1 MIRNSNLT
9 TAIRIVLLAV
19 TLVLTLPAL
28 AGSDAL
34 MELVKILRDKGSLT
48 QDEYELLVRA
58 AKTDE
63 EKVDR
68 AKHDVGEA
76 FEENAAIVEEK
87 TKKSS
92 WAEKIAFKGDLR
104 TRYQYED
111 EDGRD
116 DRGRGRLRYR
126 LGVIATPSRNLE
138 VGAGLASGSGDQRS
152 TNQSFDATFSSKAVN
167 LDYAHMQYA
176 FENGLTA
183 IAGKFKRA
191 NFLWAPTDVMWDSD
205 INPEG
210 LSANYRAINTWGRY
224 FANAGVWVLE
234 ENAGSSDDPFMG
246 YGQIGQSWVT
256 GEWFGTLSA
265 AVYGFGDVTFASD
278 FTRSAGTNTDSKLT
292 SFNFAGEL
300 GIRVGGGEARLV
312 GEYINNFETNT
323 SEDTAWALGAKY
335 TWNKWRMKYIYADLE
350 ANSVPDFLPD
360 SDRFD
365 GLTGIRGHEFEINY
379 ALVKHVSIGLNF
391 YHVEAFATDIEQ
403 DLLQVDMNVKF

>member
-1 MIRNSNLT
+1 MIRTSNFT
-9 TAIRIVLLAV
+9 KAIRIVVLAA
-19 TLVLTLPAL
+19 TLALTLPVL
-28 AGSDAL
+28 AANDAL

-58 AKTDE
+58 AKADE
-63 EKVDR
+63 EKIERV
-68 AKHDVGEA
+68 KHEVAEEIGENDA
-76 FEENAAIVEEK
+76 VLEDKTEEP
-87 TKKSS
+87 S
-92 WAEKIAFKGDLR
+92 WSEKIEFKGDLR

-116 DRGRGRLRYR
+116 ERGRGRLRYR
-126 LGVIATPSRNLE
+126 LGVIAKPSVKLE

-152 TNQSFDATFSSKAVN
+152 TNQSFDATFSTKAVN
-167 LDYAHMQYA
+167 LDYAYMQYA

-210 LSANYRAINTWGRY
+210 LSANYRGMNTWGGY

-246 YGQIGQSWVT
+246 YGQIGQSWT
-256 GEWFGTLSA
+256 SGEWFGTLSG
-265 AVYGFGDVTFASD
+265 AVYGFGDVTFVSD
-278 FTRSAGTNTDSKLT
+278 FTSSAGTNTDSKLS
-292 SFNFAGEL
+292 SFNLAGEL
-300 GIRVGGGEARLV
+300 GIRFGGGKVRLV

-323 SEDTAWALGAKY
+323 SADTAWALGAKY
-335 TWNKWRMKYIYADLE
+335 AWNKWRMKYIYADLE

-360 SDRFD
+360 SDRFN
-365 GLTGIRGHEFEINY
+365 GLTGIRGHEFEINF

-391 YHVEAFATDIEQ
+391 YHVEAIATDIGQ
-403 DLLQVDMNVKF
+403 DLLQVDMNVEF

>member
-1 MIRNSNLT
+1 MIRTSNLT
-9 TAIRIVLLAV
+9 TAIRIVLLAAM
-19 TLVLTLPAL
+19 LAQTLPVFA
-28 AGSDAL
+28 ANDAL
-34 MELVKILRDKGSLT
+34 MELFKILRDKGSLT

-58 AKTDE
+58 AKADE
-63 EKVDR
+63 EKVEQV
-68 AKHDVGEA
+68 KHEVGEEIEA
-76 FEENAAIVEEK
+76 NAAVVEEK
-87 TKKSS
+87 TKEPA
-92 WAEKIAFKGDLR
+92 WAEKIAIKGDLR

-116 DRGRGRLRYR
+116 ERGRGRLRYR
-126 LGVIATPSRNLE
+126 LGVIAKPTGELE

-152 TNQSFDATFSSKAVN
+152 SNQTFDATFSAKAVN
-167 LDYAHMQYA
+167 LDYAYMQYA

-210 LSANYRAINTWGRY
+210 FSANFTGMNTWGG
-224 FANAGVWVLE
+224 FFTNAGVWVLE
-234 ENAGSSDDPFMG
+234 ENSGSSDDPFMG
-246 YGQIGQSWVT
+246 YGQIGQSWAS
-256 GEWFGTLSA
+256 GEWFGTLSGS
-265 AVYGFGDVTFASD
+265 VYGFGDVNFVSD
-278 FTRSAGTNTDSKLT
+278 FTRSEGTNTDSKLS

-300 GIRVGGGEARLV
+300 GIRIGGGKARLL

-323 SEDTAWALGAKY
+323 SEDKAWALGAKY
-335 TWNKWRMKYIYADLE
+335 SWNKWRMKYIYADLE

-379 ALVKHVSIGLNF
+379 ALVKNVSFGLNF
-391 YHVEAFATDIEQ
+391 YHVEAIATDIDQE
-403 DLLQVDMNVKF
+403 LLQIDMNVEF